1 MSEVKMRIG
10 MMTDGYKPH
19 ISGITNYIALNKA
32 HLEKMGHDVFVF
44 TFGDE
49 NYQDDEANVI
59 RSPGL
64 PLLDTG
70 FYVNLRY
77 NEKARHLLRT
87 IDLAHVHHPFMSGSL
102 ALRYCRSRG
111 IPIIFTNHTRYDLYA
126 HAYLPVLGEL
136 ISEASMSAY
145 LPVFCRLCDL
155 VIAPSAGMRDVLVS
169 FGVDAPIEVVPN
181 GVDIRPFS
189 QASNQLDRAQF
200 GFSPDEVLLIYV
212 GRLGPEKNLS
222 FLLRSFAGTAKAYDH
237 IGLLL
242 VGDGPERENLQ
253 EQAGYLKIDNR
264 VHFAGSIPYEQ
275 MPDYLGMA
283 DAFVT
288 ASVTEVHPLSVI
300 EAMAA
305 GLPVLGI
312 QSPGVGDTV
321 ADGVTGLLAEEEDL
335 AVFTARMVRLVTEH
349 QQRCEMG
356 QRARL
361 AAQDYAIERTTQML
375 LERYQTVLRNA
386 SGRKL
391 GWRAKLQ
398 RFLDR
403 WIV

>member
-1 MSEVKMRIG
+1 MRIG

-32 HLEKMGHDVFVF
+32 HLEKMGHEVYVF

-49 NYQDDEANVI
+49 NYLDDERNVI

-70 FYVNLRY
+70 YFINLRY
-77 NEKARHLLRT
+77 NEKARHLLYT
-87 IDLAHVHHPFMSGSL
+87 MDIAHVHHPFMSGSL
-102 ALRYCRSRG
+102 ALRYCRPRG

-126 HAYLPVLGEL
+126 HAYLPLLGDL
-136 ISEASMSAY
+136 ISETSMSAY

-155 VIAPSAGMRDVLVS
+155 IIAPSAGMRDVLVH

-181 GVDIRPFS
+181 GVDIQPFRQTHS
-189 QASNQLDRAQF
+189 LLDRAQF
-200 GFSPDEVLLIYV
+200 GFSLEDVLLIYV

-222 FLLRSFAGTAKAYDH
+222 FLLRSFAGTSKAYDH

-253 EQAGYLKIDNR
+253 EQAAYMKIDSR
-264 VHFAGSIPYEQ
+264 VHFTGSIPYEQ
-275 MPDYLGMA
+275 MPGYLSMA

-312 QSPGVGDTV
+312 QSPGVGDTIEE
-321 ADGVTGLLAEEEDL
+321 GVTGLLAEYEDL
-335 AVFTARMVRLVTEH
+335 AEYTARMVRLVTEH
-349 QQRCEMG
+349 EQRQKMG
-356 QRARL
+356 QCARQ
-361 AAQDYAIERTTQML
+361 AADSYAIEHTSEMML
-375 LERYQTVLRNA
+375 DRYLAVVRKA
-386 SGRKL
+386 GGRKH
-391 GWRAKLQ
+391 GVRAKL
-398 RFLDR
+398 RRILDR
-403 WIV
+403 WNL

>member
-1 MSEVKMRIG
+1 MQIG

-32 HLEKMGHDVFVF
+32 HLEKMGHEVYVF

-49 NYQDDEANVI
+49 NYLDDERNVI

-70 FYVNLRY
+70 YFINLRY
-77 NEKARHLLRT
+77 NEKARHLLYT
-87 IDLAHVHHPFMSGSL
+87 MDIAHVHHPFMSGSL
-102 ALRYCRSRG
+102 ALRYCRPRG

-126 HAYLPVLGEL
+126 HAYLPLLGDL
-136 ISEASMSAY
+136 ISETSMSAY

-155 VIAPSAGMRDVLVS
+155 IIAPSAGMRDVLMH

-181 GVDIRPFS
+181 GVDIQPFRQTHS
-189 QASNQLDRAQF
+189 LLDRTQF
-200 GFSPDEVLLIYV
+200 GFSLEDVLLIYV

-253 EQAGYLKIDNR
+253 EQAAYMKIDSR
-264 VHFAGSIPYEQ
+264 VHFTGSIPYEQ
-275 MPDYLGMA
+275 MPGYLSMA

-321 ADGVTGLLAEEEDL
+321 EDGKTGFLASEDL
-335 AVFTARMVRLVTEH
+335 ASFAAKLTRL
-349 QQRCEMG
+349 C
-356 QRARL
+356 
-361 AAQDYAIERTTQML
+361 IERDFRQKM
-375 LERYQTVLRNA
+375 
-386 SGRKL
+386 S
-391 GWRAKLQ
+391 
-398 RFLDR
+398 
-403 WIV
+403 